1 MLILS
6 VNHTR
11 SIIAA
16 KTVQRCRFTAVV
28 NKQKRNCV
36 ACAHFDTVIAV
47 IIPVCQYGVL
57 RATPRF
63 STATIFVVV
72 SSVNAESGSP

>member
-36 ACAHFDTVIAV
+36 ACAHFDTIVAAV
-47 IIPVCQYGVL
+47 IPVCQYGVL
-57 RATPRF
+57 CTTPRF
-63 STATIFVVV
+63 SLAAIFVVI
-72 SSVNAESGSP
+72 SSVNAESSSP